1 MKKIIYIPVFNTGW
15 SVISVNA
22 CDCRRLGGYILH
34 AGTIY
39 GDTAY
44 ITEAAAWAYINK
56 EYVPDDL
63 IHKF

>member
-1 MKKIIYIPVFNTGW
+1 MTTTVYIPVSNNGW
-15 SVISVNA
+15 HVVAVNA
-22 CDCRRLGGYILH
+22 AECRRLGGCIYH

-44 ITEAAAWAYINK
+44 ITEAAAWAYINR

-63 IHKF
+63 KAQI